1 MDARPSPPETQPVPV
16 MDPEKTLA
24 DLRQSVAINRLM
36 IATQFQMMFGKALGE
51 DRKSLNPITESW
63 NKWREAEGIYDP
75 LNSTPVPCQTD
86 TAAGTPT
93 PPIPTWAIV
102 AMLVIASLA
111 TAAAL
116 ISAL

>member
-1 MDARPSPPETQPVPV
+1 
-16 MDPEKTLA
+16 MDPERTLK

-51 DRKSLNPITESW
+51 DRKSLNPIAETW

-75 LNSTPVPCQTD
+75 LNSTPVPNPPDFAT
-86 TAAGTPT
+86 GTP
-93 PPIPTWAIV
+93 PPAIPTWALV
-102 AMLVIASLA
+102 AMLIIASLA